1 MKHSLVKAAAAFGLA
16 LSCSALVAQTDA
28 PAPLRAPAT
37 PLVVHDPYF
46 SVWSTSDRLT
56 GGPTRHWT
64 GTSQELN
71 GIVRIDGKNFRYL
84 GDADRAIPALEETQ
98 RTVTPPPT
106 LVTLQSPQV
115 EIRICFLT
123 PAFPDDMKIMARPV
137 TY

>member
-64 GTSQELN
+64 GTAQEFN
-71 GIVRIDGKNFRYL
+71 GIVRVDGQNFRYL
-84 GDADRAIPALEETQ
+84 GNVDGSGPALEETDRKLTPT
-98 RTVTPPPT
+98 RTII
-106 LVTLQSPQV
+106 TLQNNKI

-123 PAFPDDMKIMARPV
+123 PAFPDDMKVI
-137 TY
+137 